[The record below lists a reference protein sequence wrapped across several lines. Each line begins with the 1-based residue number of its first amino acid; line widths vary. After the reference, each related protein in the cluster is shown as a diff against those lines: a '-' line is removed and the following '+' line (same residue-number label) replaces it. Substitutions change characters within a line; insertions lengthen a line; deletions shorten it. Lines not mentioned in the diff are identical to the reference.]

1 MSEKKKK
8 LAIFLTA
15 VMVFLTSVTSFAAES
30 ILSEAENDIQAEVAE
45 ENSANDA
52 APLSA
57 EEEGDTI
64 GEDALLLAASDEK
77 TDYSKE
83 NGAEQ
88 YTLTVPATLTPG
100 GAAGDVVLEGTWPS
114 DETVTVTADD
124 TVELTNSIN
133 PGDKKTL
140 SVYFDGISL
149 GGDNTQSV
157 STTEPVSVEA
167 ISNALFGD
175 WEGSFSYQVGFAN

>member
-1 MSEKKKK
+1 MKK
-8 LAIFLTA
+8 L
-15 VMVFLTSVTSFAAES
+15 TSI
-30 ILSEAENDIQAEVAE
+30 ILS
-45 ENSANDA
+45 A
-52 APLSA
+52 AMALSMCVTA
-57 EEEGDTI
+57 FAG
-64 GEDALLLAASDEK
+64 
-77 TDYSKE
+77 TDYSTLVQYTG
-83 NGAEQ
+83 NGTEQ

-114 DETVTVTADD
+114 DDTVTVTADS